1 LPPIQAANLEL
12 FFPAP
17 IYFPDAVV
25 IFIATM
31 LDKHRAGR
39 LTTIKLKQK

>member
-12 FFPAP
+12 FSPAL

-25 IFIATM
+25 IFIVTM
-31 LDKHRAGR
+31 LEKHRADR
-39 LTTIKLKQK
+39 LTTIKLQQQ